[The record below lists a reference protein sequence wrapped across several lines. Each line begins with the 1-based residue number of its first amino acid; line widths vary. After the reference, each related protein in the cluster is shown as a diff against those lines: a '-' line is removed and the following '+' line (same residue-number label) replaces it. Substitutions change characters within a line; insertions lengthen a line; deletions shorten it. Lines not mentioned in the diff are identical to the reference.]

1 MQLPGKI
8 RVAAALLLLLAPPL
22 AEAARDIAV
31 LLPQSGRMSRAA
43 EAIRDGLLAAYY
55 QDSASASDS
64 PVLHFY
70 DSDSRPVPELLQ
82 AARAAGADF
91 VIGPLDRE
99 RVDALAQAGALP
111 LPVLALNNAG
121 APRDNLLQFALAPE
135 DELQRLAAF
144 MAQQGVKRP
153 LLLAA
158 PDEASQRQLRLFQ
171 AAWQAPRA
179 DTPASA
185 GGTARPATTLPA
197 AAPAPAVFTLDASR
211 KGGIAAAVKE
221 LLAGPG
227 ARADAL
233 FLASPALAR
242 QVQPTLTYYRSRLP
256 LYSLAAA
263 WDPTADASGVNDLDG
278 LRFCDLP
285 WMLDE
290 PRPEQQALYAA
301 QPRPAGGYDRLQAFG
316 ADAWSLARAVGPL
329 QDGEALALRSG
340 LLRLEAGVV
349 RRLPTCAEVRNGT
362 ARPVWSPATDD
373 GRAGR
378 GR

>member
-1 MQLPGKI
+1 MQLPGRI

-22 AEAARDIAV
+22 AEAAREIAV

-55 QDSASASDS
+55 QDSASAADS

-82 AARAAGADF
+82 AARAAGAEF
-91 VIGPLDRE
+91 AIGPLDRE

-111 LPVLALNNAG
+111 LPVLALNTASVR
-121 APRDNLLQFALAPE
+121 RDNLLQFALAPE

-144 MAQQGVKRP
+144 MAQQGVRRP

-158 PDEASQRQLRLFQ
+158 SDDASQRQLRLFQ
-171 AAWQAPRA
+171 AAWQARA
-179 DTPASA
+179 AAP
-185 GGTARPATTLPA
+185 ARPGAA
-197 AAPAPAVFTLDASR
+197 AAPAPAVFTLDPSR

-227 ARADAL
+227 ARADSL
-233 FLASPALAR
+233 FLASPALAP
-242 QVQPTLTYYRSRLP
+242 QVQPALTYYRSRLP

-263 WDPTADASGVNDLDG
+263 WDPTVDASGINDVDG

-285 WMLDE
+285 WMLEE

-301 QPRPAGGYDRLQAFG
+301 QPRPAAGYDRLYAFG
-316 ADAWSLARAVGPL
+316 ADAWSLAR
-329 QDGEALALRSG
+329 QWEALRDGDALSLRSG
-340 LLRLEAGVV
+340 LLRLEAGVL
-349 RRLPTCAEVRNGT
+349 RRLPTCAEVSNGT
-362 ARPVWSPATDD
+362 ARPVWSPTAP
-373 GRAGR
+373 AGAE
-378 GR
+378 GSGG

>member
-1 MQLPGKI
+1 MQLPGQV

-22 AEAARDIAV
+22 AEAAREIAV

-55 QDSASASDS
+55 QDSASAADS

-82 AARAAGADF
+82 AARAAGAEF
-91 VIGPLDRE
+91 AIGPLDRE
-99 RVDALAQAGALP
+99 RVDALAQAGPLP
-111 LPVLALNNAG
+111 LPVLALNSTGVAHEH
-121 APRDNLLQFALAPE
+121 LLQFALAPE

-144 MAQQGVKRP
+144 MAQQGVRRP

-158 PDEASQRQLRLFQ
+158 SDDASQRQLRLFQ
-171 AAWQAPRA
+171 GAWQAQAAPRPGA
-179 DTPASA
+179 PAS
-185 GGTARPATTLPA
+185 
-197 AAPAPAVFTLDASR
+197 PAPAVFTLDPAR
-211 KGGIAAAVKE
+211 KGGVAAAIKE

-227 ARADAL
+227 ARADGL

-242 QVQPTLTYYRSRLP
+242 QVQPALTYYRSRLP

-263 WDPTADASGVNDLDG
+263 WDPAADPSGVNDLDG

-285 WMLDE
+285 WMLE
-290 PRPEQQALYAA
+290 EARPEQQALYAA
-301 QPRPAGGYDRLQAFG
+301 QGRPAAGFDRLHAFG
-316 ADAWSLARAVGPL
+316 ADAWSLAR
-329 QDGEALALRSG
+329 QWEALQNGDALSLRSG

-362 ARPVWSPATDD
+362 ARPVWSPSPP
-373 GRAGR
+373 AGPA
-378 GR
+378 GSGG